1 MIIDKF
7 QLKLVGQLLVFSP
20 KDFILLKMF
29 YSEFLNIEVWL
40 SDQNSKSRKTEDKIN
55 ITLVI

>member
-29 YSEFLNIEVWL
+29 YSEFLNFEVWL